1 MEPSTATTSI
11 RTANAYDDGTAVA
24 LGLAM
29 AEQMVRN
36 PPARSVVFLF
46 DDGKEGWR
54 NVGIPPL
61 GETLVCSEFAES
73 SFYQEMP
80 VNLAKFGGEETV
92 PSCRNFPIG
101 FSAWIQEP
109 TIDLSKVKAAYFAD
123 PLGFSPNGEGILA
136 AIGGE
141 MSRYGGTGNMNTF
154 LDTVWPED
162 TDLTLTK
169 VTRKAAGRDLGSID
183 SATIDYEVFCGTGT
197 CISDAGFPAVWLAQ
211 PALQKYR
218 ECCVGG

>member
-1 MEPSTATTSI
+1 
-11 RTANAYDDGTAVA
+11 
-24 LGLAM
+24 
-29 AEQMVRN
+29 
-36 PPARSVVFLF
+36 
-46 DDGKEGWR
+46 
-54 NVGIPPL
+54 
-61 GETLVCSEFAES
+61 
-73 SFYQEMP
+73 
-80 VNLAKFGGEETV
+80 
-92 PSCRNFPIG
+92 
-101 FSAWIQEP
+101 
-109 TIDLSKVKAAYFAD
+109 
-123 PLGFSPNGEGILA
+123 
-136 AIGGE
+136 